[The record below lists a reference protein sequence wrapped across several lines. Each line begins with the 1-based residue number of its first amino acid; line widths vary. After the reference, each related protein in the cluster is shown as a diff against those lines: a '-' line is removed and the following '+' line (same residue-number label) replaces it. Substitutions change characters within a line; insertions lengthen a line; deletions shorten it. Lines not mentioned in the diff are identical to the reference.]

1 MGKVEYQV
9 VFRTISELNLDELDS
24 LSALYLSYYNESSQ
38 EKVLADL
45 ENKSEILL
53 LLDDN
58 KIVGFTTY
66 QIYDVLFKNQEIKI
80 IYSGDTIVHHEHWGQ
95 QKLGFAWIKRL
106 GEFYHEFSGTPF
118 YWFLIVKGHRTYRYL
133 PAFANTFYPHWEI
146 DRSDLRELLNYLAK
160 DKFKKTY
167 NEDLGIIHYPASQ
180 GQLKSNYADPTA
192 REKKHEAV
200 KFFLEKNPQ
209 YKGGDELACLCE
221 IKDEN
226 FKPLTKRLIYG
237 V

>member
-1 MGKVEYQV
+1 MAKVEYQV

-24 LSALYLSYYNESSQ
+24 ILALYLSYYDESCQ

-53 LLDDN
+53 LLHDK

-66 QIYDVLFKNQEIKI
+66 QIYDMLFKNKAIKI

-95 QKLGFAWIKRL
+95 QKLGFAWVKRL
-106 GEFYHEFSGTPF
+106 GAFYHEFNGTPF

-146 DRSDLRELLNYLAK
+146 DRSDLRELLDYLAK
-160 DKFKKTY
+160 EKFQKNYDK
-167 NEDLGIIHYPASQ
+167 NLGIIHYHTSQ
-180 GQLKSNYADPTA
+180 GQLKSDYADPTP
-192 REKKHEAV
+192 REKKHAAV
-200 KFFLEKNPQ
+200 KFFLEKNPN
-209 YKGGDELACLCE
+209 YKEGDELVCLCE

-237 V
+237 G